1 KPGRP
6 QISAGLPIND
16 NTGTEP
22 RSASEDTMLDRLSLD
37 DKVVI
42 ITGGGTGL
50 GLAMVRALARAGAN
64 LVIAGRRQGPIDA
77 AANEVK
83 DLGREALA
91 LSTDVTDS
99 AQVDRLVAATL
110 DQFGRLDVL
119 INNAGAVQENV
130 SKPIWDI
137 TDDEWKLVMDVNLT
151 GAFYCAR
158 AVSQTMVDQGK
169 GKIINVASGFGL
181 RAGRDIY
188 MYCCSKGGIIQL
200 TRVLSFNLARHGVT
214 ANSIV
219 PGYIPTASTE
229 ADIRGTLPRSG
240 DFLPIGKLG
249 RPEDLGP
256 VAVFL
261 ASDASDYMTGEM
273 IIADGGGLAGGIIP
287 TGHAPVIPLEA

>member
-1 KPGRP
+1 M
-6 QISAGLPIND
+6 
-16 NTGTEP
+16 GTEP
-22 RSASEDTMLDRLSLD
+22 QSASEDAMLDRLSLD

-91 LSTDVTDS
+91 LSADVTDS

-158 AVSQTMVDQGK
+158 AVSQPMVNQGK

-219 PGYIPTASTE
+219 SGYIPTSSTE

-273 IIADGGGLAGGIIP
+273 IIADGGGLTGGIIP